1 MNRLPPG
8 VVARAEHDEPV
19 ASQRGQPI
27 TEFAGQHASGQSEQQ
42 PELGV
47 GRLAVFGH
55 VERHG
60 VLVAV
65 DEHQPDLAD
74 VIAQPGDDA
83 EQRRAVAAVDDR
95 EPARGHRRPD
105 PFVQRVGHREQR
117 PFVDQAG
124 RCAACR
130 VSGGQVQV
138 VVADHVV
145 VFEGVEQPGVAQRA
159 RRPRLV
165 AGSPVAVERH
175 SDQFDLGDCFA
186 PRVRHRLTPR

>member
-1 MNRLPPG
+1 MARRPAPAGSSATSASGATHTPAVGERADIEPLPPG
-8 VVARAEHDEPV
+8 VVARAQHHKPV

-27 TEFAGQHASGQSEQQ
+27 TEFAGQRASGQSEQQ
-42 PELGV
+42 AEFGV
-47 GRLAVFGH
+47 GRFAVFGH

-65 DEHQPDLAD
+65 DEHQPDLTD

-117 PFVDQAG
+117 
-124 RCAACR
+124 
-130 VSGGQVQV
+130 
-138 VVADHVV
+138 
-145 VFEGVEQPGVAQRA
+145 
-159 RRPRLV
+159 
-165 AGSPVAVERH
+165 
-175 SDQFDLGDCFA
+175 
-186 PRVRHRLTPR
+186 RVR